1 MHKILDQSHPPI
13 LTASLQKINMKKNN
27 INCNGNEYNLHAVIL
42 AASDQILIAE
52 KLKMNAANK
61 IEMINK
67 SLLYCLVIYEPELRR
82 SMAIEHNKHKQLNKH
97 EITNL

>member
-52 KLKMNAANK
+52 KQEALLIRKGSNTSSLILQRQCDSLELSQNK
-61 IEMINK
+61 E
-67 SLLYCLVIYEPELRR
+67 E
-82 SMAIEHNKHKQLNKH
+82 
-97 EITNL
+97 T